1 MEWHISSATKQLSKV
16 IMLLGLLTNL
26 CPKNVILFVNF
37 IGFKG
42 KAKLAVSRRPKVN
55 VNEKK
60 KLLENYRINSAE
72 KRTTIEGFS
81 KTNSEVGITEYVFC
95 DQSFPAEQSRS

>member
-1 MEWHISSATKQLSKV
+1 VSK
-16 IMLLGLLTNL
+16 
-26 CPKNVILFVNF
+26 KVILFVNF

-42 KAKLAVSRRPKVN
+42 KAKLSVSRRPKVN
-55 VNEKK
+55 VKERK

-81 KTNSEVGITEYVFC
+81 NTNSEVGITEYVFC
-95 DQSFPAEQSRS
+95 NQSFQAEQSRFQADFQVVPLTNANDFVNF

>member
-1 MEWHISSATKQLSKV
+1 M
-16 IMLLGLLTNL
+16 
-26 CPKNVILFVNF
+26 FVNF
-37 IGFKG
+37 TGFKG

-55 VNEKK
+55 VNERK
-60 KLLENYRINSAE
+60 KLLENYRYRINSAE

-95 DQSFPAEQSRS
+95 DQSFPAEQSRSRSDFQVVPLTNANGFVNF

>member
-1 MEWHISSATKQLSKV
+1 MS
-16 IMLLGLLTNL
+16 
-26 CPKNVILFVNF
+26 KNVILFVNF

-55 VNEKK
+55 VNERK

-95 DQSFPAEQSRS
+95 DQSFTADQISR